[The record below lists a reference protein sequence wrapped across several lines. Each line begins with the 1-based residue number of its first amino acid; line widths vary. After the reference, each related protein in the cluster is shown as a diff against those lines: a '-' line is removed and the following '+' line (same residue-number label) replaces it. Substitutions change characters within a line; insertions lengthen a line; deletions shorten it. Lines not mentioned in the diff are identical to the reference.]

1 MIWDI
6 LEIFAIACVRACMCA
21 CVRACTHTDQVLC
34 VELVLGFW
42 PDQPET
48 FSDQLT
54 MS

>member
-6 LEIFAIACVRACMCA
+6 LEIFAIVRACVRA
-21 CVRACTHTDQVLC
+21 HTDQVVC

-48 FSDQLT
+48 FSDQLY

>member
-6 LEIFAIACVRACMCA
+6 LEIFAIGRACVRA

-34 VELVLGFW
+34 VELVQGFW

-48 FSDQLT
+48 FSDQLY